1 MRHVKNRKFSRLYV
15 YLAWSIFLLNVF
27 KFSAFSQETKNQDM
41 AKKDI
46 ILEYSDG
53 NANIW
58 IIREDSIFYKPVIP
72 IESSSGIYSGGK
84 LMSKNILS
92 KDFKSILE
100 QFEEIFK
107 NEAIQ
112 IPNRVM
118 TSGLL
123 SISEDGKPVKLVI
136 IKNCPEKEKLESV
149 LNKNLN

>member
-1 MRHVKNRKFSRLYV
+1 MRHLKNHKFSRLNV
-15 YLAWSIFLLNVF
+15 YLASVIFLITACTF
-27 KFSAFSQETKNQDM
+27 KAFSQETKNQNM
-41 AKKDI
+41 EKKDI
-46 ILEYSDG
+46 VLEYSDG

-58 IIREDSIFYKPVIP
+58 IIRDDSIFYKPVIP

-84 LMSKNILS
+84 IISKKILS
-92 KDFKSILE
+92 KDFKSLLE

-123 SISEDGKPVKLVI
+123 SKSEDGKPVKLVI
-136 IKNCPEKEKLESV
+136 IKNCPEQERLESI
-149 LNKNLN
+149 LNRNLK